1 MASNLL
7 HALVGACLPR
17 TRHIQKAVYPMRYTV
32 FCCFTRS
39 PEPEL
44 FCFSRR
50 ESPVR
55 RQASPC
61 RPLFQLYYRNARFA
75 LAVNAKAEAAHIFM
89 TAQMLMNA
97 FAQRARP
104 FAVNEVQRRLSV
116 HHAVVDKFVRLMQ
129 SFFYRHADQVDFHAG
144 RTCYLIPA

>member
-55 RQASPC
+55 RQVIRGKVKFPKRHYIFHSEKCKKGARKKQKYIIRNKIEEKREESWDGVRKGSLHSVPLAPGTPGIVRITPNES
-61 RPLFQLYYRNARFA
+61 RP
-75 LAVNAKAEAAHIFM
+75 M
-89 TAQMLMNA
+89 
-97 FAQRARP
+97 
-104 FAVNEVQRRLSV
+104 
-116 HHAVVDKFVRLMQ
+116 
-129 SFFYRHADQVDFHAG
+129 
-144 RTCYLIPA
+144 

>member
-1 MASNLL
+1 
-7 HALVGACLPR
+7 
-17 TRHIQKAVYPMRYTV
+17 
-32 FCCFTRS
+32 
-39 PEPEL
+39 
-44 FCFSRR
+44 
-50 ESPVR
+50 
-55 RQASPC
+55 
-61 RPLFQLYYRNARFA
+61 
-75 LAVNAKAEAAHIFM
+75 
-89 TAQMLMNA
+89 MLMNA

>member
-17 TRHIQKAVYPMRYTV
+17 TRHIQKAVYPMRYTA
-32 FCCFTRS
+32 FC
-39 PEPEL
+39 L
-44 FCFSRR
+44 FYALPGTEAFLFFAARI
-50 ESPVR
+50 P
-55 RQASPC
+55 RQAAGFPC

-104 FAVNEVQRRLSV
+104 FAVNEVS
-116 HHAVVDKFVRLMQ
+116 ASFVR
-129 SFFYRHADQVDFHAG
+129 SSR
-144 RTCYLIPA
+144 RCR